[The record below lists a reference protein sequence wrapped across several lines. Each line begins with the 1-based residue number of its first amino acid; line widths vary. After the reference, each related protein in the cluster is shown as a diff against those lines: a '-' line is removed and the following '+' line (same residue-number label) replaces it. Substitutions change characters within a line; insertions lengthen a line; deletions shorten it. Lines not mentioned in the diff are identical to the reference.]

1 MSENGGYQGPVY
13 SFDNNPNAVEA
24 TEMNS
29 KIFGMGERINAKEV
43 DIVDLYFK
51 DLEKKQEEVNN
62 TKEMAFYRNLSKDL
76 EFPFTVDLIVCNPPW
91 IPADFVRATNP
102 LDNGVYDP
110 NEKFLKSAFNFC
122 RVHLDKSKGEMLLVY
137 SDLAYQLGLQEDNRV
152 KELATMY
159 GLRAELIDR
168 TQMPLNKKPR
178 DPLRL
183 IKRNS
188 HVELYKV
195 TK

>member
-1 MSENGGYQGPVY
+1 M
-13 SFDNNPNAVEA
+13 
-24 TEMNS
+24 
-29 KIFGMGERINAKEV
+29 I
-43 DIVDLYFK
+43 
-51 DLEKKQEEVNN
+51 
-62 TKEMAFYRNLSKDL
+62 
-76 EFPFTVDLIVCNPPW
+76 
-91 IPADFVRATNP
+91 
-102 LDNGVYDP
+102 
-110 NEKFLKSAFNFC
+110 
-122 RVHLDKSKGEMLLVY
+122 LVY

-152 KELATMY
+152 KDLATMY

-188 HVELYKV
+188 YVELYKV